1 MEEDRFAADRVRE
14 REIGKY
20 FKEMFIIDEEKL
32 RKELE
37 YENKFHIG
45 RPRSMPESVVR
56 LGFIYHAVFG
66 LQWRQTEG
74 LLKEIVGEEF
84 VATRQKVQKSLNYSE
99 IVAPSVF
106 LPICLSRMIFS

>member
-1 MEEDRFAADRVRE
+1 MSKRE
-14 REIGKY
+14 KDWRKIDSRLIGLGREIGKY

-56 LGFIYHAVFG
+56 IAVATDG
-66 LQWRQTEG
+66 RVTEG
-74 LLKEIVGEEF
+74 NSG
-84 VATRQKVQKSLNYSE
+84 
-99 IVAPSVF
+99 
-106 LPICLSRMIFS
+106 